1 MAKRNK
7 DFDLRMQGM
16 LYAYKLAKEEGIEA
30 LEKDIKTR
38 GVLCTPLRYTKG
50 EIDKFLEYLKTNFYH
65 TMLSVFCIALEE
77 VYGFKKTRLQR
88 FKKAFMNV
96 AERTLDLDYIG
107 ENYVTMEDYAVYL
120 NEQYDLG
127 VDVEVVSVCQQNEN
141 ENNPQYH
148 VPKVE
153 ILVERMRQA
162 GYKEAAEWLE
172 KKVA

>member
-1 MAKRNK
+1 MARKDK

-16 LYAYKLAKEEGIEA
+16 LYAFNVVKKEGIEA

-65 TMLSVFCIALEE
+65 TMLSVSCIALEE

-127 VDVEVVSVCQQNEN
+127 VDVEVVSVCQQNTN
-141 ENNPQYH
+141 ENNVMYH
-148 VPKVE
+148 IPKVE
-153 ILVERMRQA
+153 RLVEIMRQE
-162 GYKEAAEWLE
+162 GHQEAADWLE
-172 KKVA
+172 EKIR